1 MAVLLAMVVDALGL
15 CVTTLWDL
23 QERRF
28 STIFE
33 TVSSAARSVTMALVF
48 CFLSVHR
55 HRIGDFGVAFI

>member
-1 MAVLLAMVVDALGL
+1 MAILLSMVVDGLCL

-28 STIFE
+28 SDIFDS
-33 TVSSAARSVTMALVF
+33 VSSAARSVTMALMF

-55 HRIGDFGVAFI
+55 HRIGDFDVAFI